1 MTITIDKR
9 AVLIILAA
17 IIVAIVIYM
26 AFSVDDNAEKVKD
39 YHDCVTRIIRAGHTY
54 TDATVVCD
62 SRLP

>member
-1 MTITIDKR
+1 MTIVIDKR
-9 AVLIILAA
+9 AVLIILALVV
-17 IIVAIVIYM
+17 IGVVTWMIVSY
-26 AFSVDDNAEKVKD
+26 DDNAEKVND